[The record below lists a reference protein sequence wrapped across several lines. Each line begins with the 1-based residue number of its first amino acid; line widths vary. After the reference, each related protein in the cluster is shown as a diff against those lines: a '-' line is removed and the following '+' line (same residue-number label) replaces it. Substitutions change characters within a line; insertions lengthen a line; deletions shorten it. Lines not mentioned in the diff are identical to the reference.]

1 MRRPLLPIAV
11 LAVALGGSLAS
22 SDSEEPGTPPPPGAT
37 STASTSGSLTLAP
50 GGSAQRVVEV
60 GVELADM
67 PQITDSWVA
76 LVVEGQTDTSTA
88 SIRTQLQGF
97 DQSNQ
102 TVLNTSSGAVTS
114 RDITVNGVD
123 TGCLGQGDLCWSTW
137 TITFTHTGGGGT
149 ATVDWTFS
157 ANVDGVSTP
166 LYLD

>member
-1 MRRPLLPIAV
+1 MRRPLPFLL

-37 STASTSGSLTLAP
+37 STASTSGSLTLGP
-50 GGSAQRVVEV
+50 GQATQRVVEV

-67 PQITDSWVA
+67 PQITDSWID
-76 LVVEGQTDTSTA
+76 LVVEGQSNASTA
-88 SIRTQLQGF
+88 SVRTRLQGF

-114 RDITVNGVD
+114 RAISVNGVD

-137 TITFTHTGGGGT
+137 TITFEHTGGSGT
-149 ATVDWTFS
+149 ASVDWAFT
-157 ANVDGVSTP
+157 ANIDGVNTP
-166 LYLD
+166 IYLD